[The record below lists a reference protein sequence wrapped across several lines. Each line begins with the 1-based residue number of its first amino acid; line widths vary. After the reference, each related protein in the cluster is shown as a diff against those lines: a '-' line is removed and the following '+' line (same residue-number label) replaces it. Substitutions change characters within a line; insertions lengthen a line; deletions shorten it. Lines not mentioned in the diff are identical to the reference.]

1 MTSTGSTNPV
11 VQAIIAGTAPQQA
24 RLAAA
29 SGLLPL
35 PQSDLLEVLVAL
47 RQSDDPEIAEAA
59 NETLTTQ
66 DSHDLLTAA
75 KASETSIAV
84 LDYLA
89 TLSTQTRE
97 LQEAVIMNSKT
108 PDEAIAGLASS
119 TSDS

>member
-47 RQSDDPEIAEAA
+47 RRADDPEIAEAA
-59 NETLTTQ
+59 NETLATQ
-66 DSHDLLTAA
+66 DSQDLLTAA
-75 KASETSIAV
+75 KSTETSVPV
-84 LDYLA
+84 LNYLA
-89 TLSTQTRE
+89 TLSAQTRE
-97 LQEAVIMNSKT
+97 LHEA
-108 PDEAIAGLASS
+108 
-119 TSDS
+119 